1 MKNKKLVWSI
11 SAVIIVLIA
20 ALAITAT
27 QTDLFKG
34 EIEKGEEITFG
45 LAVTVGGEEV
55 IFDEDVEIASGTSL
69 IDAMAENITENGG
82 VVYSDG
88 EYGAYITS
96 ICGYEEN
103 ADTAEYWVYTL
114 NGESAMVGASDYC
127 PAEGDEIVFDL
138 SPLVW

>member
-11 SAVIIVLIA
+11 SAVVIVLIA
-20 ALAITAT
+20 ALFITAS
-27 QTDLFKG
+27 QTDVFKG
-34 EIEKGEEITFG
+34 ITEKGDDITFG

-55 IFDEDVEIASGTSL
+55 IFDENIETASGTSL

-88 EYGAYITS
+88 QYGAYITE
-96 ICGYEEN
+96 ICGCKEN
-103 ADTAEYWVYTL
+103 PDNAEYWVYTI
-114 NGESAMVGASDYC
+114 NGESAMVGASDYF

>member
-1 MKNKKLVWSI
+1 MKSKKLVWGI

-20 ALAITAT
+20 ALTITAAK
-27 QTDLFKG
+27 TDLFKG
-34 EIEKGEEITFG
+34 EIAKGEEITFG
-45 LAVTVGGEEV
+45 LAVTVGGEETV
-55 IFDEDVEIASGTSL
+55 YDEDVDIASGTSL

-88 EYGAYITS
+88 DYGAYITE
-96 ICGYEEN
+96 ICGYKEN
-103 ADTAEYWVYTL
+103 PDNAEYWVYTI